1 MQQWHALAD
10 ALLEL
15 ERELRALGLWS
26 SQRPSAAELS
36 SQEPFCLDTLEFDK
50 WLQWVFIPRM
60 AAMIEAGG
68 SMPPDCNIQPMA
80 EESLAHLGRRRHE
93 LLSILGRIDRLAR
106 VLAGQG

>member
-26 SQRPSAAELS
+26 PQTPPLGALS
-36 SQEPFCLDTLEFDK
+36 SQEPFCLDTLDFEQ

-60 AAMIEAGG
+60 AAIIEAGG
-68 SMPPDCNIQPMA
+68 RMPPGCNIQPMA
-80 EESLAHLGRRRHE
+80 EESFAHLGRRGHDLR
-93 LLSILGRIDRLAR
+93 SILGRIDRLASL
-106 VLAGQG
+106 LADQG

>member
-10 ALLEL
+10 VLLEL

-26 SQRPSAAELS
+26 PQPPSTADLS
-36 SQEPFCLDTLEFDK
+36 SQEPFCLDTLDFEQ

-60 AAMIEAGG
+60 AAIIEAGG
-68 SMPPDCNIQPMA
+68 SMPPGCNIQPMA

>member
-1 MQQWHALAD
+1 MQQWHAMAD

-26 SQRPSAAELS
+26 PQVPSTADLF
-36 SQEPFCLDTLEFDK
+36 SQEPFCLDTLDFEQ

-60 AAMIEAGG
+60 AAIIEAGG
-68 SMPPDCNIQPMA
+68 SMPPGCNIQPMA
-80 EESLAHLGRRRHE
+80 EESFAHLGRRRHE
-93 LLSILGRIDRLAR
+93 LLSILGRIDRLAV